1 MIEIKKH
8 HDGRDVVIGAHITF
22 VPAHLPRFE
31 HWLDGKIPVTVV
43 YDGGEYTWVLC
54 NGADIAELLSEAY
67 WREIE
72 DAIEEDTQAE
82 RDNALT
88 LEVPQ

>member
-8 HDGRDVVIGAHITF
+8 HDGRDVVIGAHITP

-31 HWLDGKIPVTVV
+31 HWLDGVVPVTVA
-43 YDGGEYTWVLC
+43 YDGECVWALANGLDVYEALGEPYR
-54 NGADIAELLSEAY
+54 
-67 WREIE
+67 REI
-72 DAIEEDTQAE
+72 DSAVEEDIQAE

-88 LEVPQ
+88 LEAPQ

>member
-8 HDGRDVVIGAHITF
+8 HDGRDVVIGAHITH

-31 HWLDGKIPVTVV
+31 HFIDGLLPVTVV
-43 YDGGEYTWVLC
+43 YDDGECVWALA
-54 NGADIAELLSEAY
+54 NGLDVYEALGEPY
-67 WREIE
+67 RREIE
-72 DAIEEDTQAE
+72 AAVDKDIQAE

-88 LEVPQ
+88 LEAPQ